1 MYDIITAWPLG
12 QRGEVSV
19 RGSDMPKISQP
30 GTVGPDCS
38 LGLLDSRAPTF
49 DPRAGCHP
57 HFGR

>member
-1 MYDIITAWPLG
+1 
-12 QRGEVSV
+12 
-19 RGSDMPKISQP
+19 MPKISQP